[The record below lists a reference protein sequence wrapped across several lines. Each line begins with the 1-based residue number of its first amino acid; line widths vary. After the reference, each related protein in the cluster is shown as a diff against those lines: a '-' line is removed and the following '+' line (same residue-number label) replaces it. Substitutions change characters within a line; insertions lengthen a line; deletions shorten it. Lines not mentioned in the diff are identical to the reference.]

1 MSRRGS
7 PHAAFGRALAW
18 GGGQR
23 HGGAPRTGQVLDRD
37 EDEGGSH
44 GPGAGSCVRAP
55 PHPPVWIARW
65 DSSYQSRATRSD
77 FRNRFRFPAEPAG
90 WSCPETAPFFFDR
103 RVPGRKFV
111 IAVADRA
118 RSAPGRLSRLLR
130 PGYTMPASET
140 RLFSGASAKSMRLL
154 EQPQLRGAGIDD
166 GAVGGPRGTGAWPEL
181 TKRADLTHKRTN
193 QERPR

>member
-1 MSRRGS
+1 VHKRALLELYDPAGRASSCYVGLKSDGRRTRVWMSRRGS

-140 RLFSGASAKSMRLL
+140 RLFRRGFHNSRAKR
-154 EQPQLRGAGIDD
+154 PA
-166 GAVGGPRGTGAWPEL
+166 
-181 TKRADLTHKRTN
+181 TKKIHAA
-193 QERPR
+193 